1 MGNDM
6 TNPDKPVIDFSN
18 PPAAYGYD
26 KDGIFTRT
34 EFCSP
39 DPLESELAGKAAW
52 LLPANATFTAP
63 PAAEAGKAV
72 VWNGTAWEMMEDNRG
87 TKYWLPEDA
96 WDSNPREMKDL
107 GPLPDGAVTTRP
119 EKPLEQVKAEKLLTI
134 DAQTSAGILAGFTCE
149 ATPPDTGQPELLHF
163 SYDGFDQ
170 QNFADAAVSMQ
181 LAAAAGG
188 AIPTS
193 TPWNAYR
200 NHTADSKGEL
210 VILQLTAETFV
221 PIYAAALQHKAAKMA
236 DGGQR
241 KAAVTAAQT
250 VEEVEA
256 I

>member
-1 MGNDM
+1 MKIFIVNGIVCNIDNKSDAEGLRTQGARELSLQEIEVAGM
-6 TNPDKPVIDFSN
+6 TGYEHLVSPVNTVVDENGTITFT
-18 PPAAYGYD
+18 PPPP
-26 KDGIFTRT
+26 
-34 EFCSP
+34 E
-39 DPLESELAGKAAW
+39 PLE
-52 LLPANATFTAP
+52 T
-63 PAAEAGKAV
+63 
-72 VWNGTAWEMMEDNRG
+72 
-87 TKYWLPEDA
+87 
-96 WDSNPREMKDL
+96 
-107 GPLPDGAVTTRP
+107 
-119 EKPLEQVKAEKLLTI
+119 VKARKLASI
-134 DAQTSAGILAGFTCE
+134 DAETSAAILAGFECE
-149 ATPPDTGQPELLHF
+149 ATPPDTGTPELLHF

-200 NHTADSKGEL
+200 GHTADSKGEL

-236 DGGQR
+236 EGGQR
-241 KAAVTAAQT
+241 KAAVAAAQT